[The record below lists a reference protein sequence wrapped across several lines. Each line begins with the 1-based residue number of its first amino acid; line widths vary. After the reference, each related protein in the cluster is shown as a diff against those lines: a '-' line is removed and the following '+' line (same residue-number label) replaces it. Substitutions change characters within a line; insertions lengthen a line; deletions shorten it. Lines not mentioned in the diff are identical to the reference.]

1 MKQTPFTNLM
11 NDLLGD
17 LRDPGLLWQLAALVA
32 SIALGW
38 TIARFL
44 QAKLAGRES
53 HGVRRFGIE
62 SFGRVVGPLAIV
74 ALLALSQAVLHRW
87 YHVNLLKVALPI
99 FGSLA
104 VIRFTFFLLRRVFA
118 RQGQVGET
126 LLTFEKIF
134 QLLVWLA
141 FALYIT
147 GLWDDL
153 YRYLDDTYIPL
164 GKNRASVAAIL
175 QGALSVVVLV
185 VLAMWAGA
193 ALEERLMNMPTMN
206 SNLRVVLA
214 RTGRALLIV
223 LAVLFSLS
231 LVGIDL
237 TVLSVFGGALGVG
250 LGFGLQKIASN
261 YVSGFIILL
270 DRSLTI
276 GDMITVDKYSGQV
289 THINTRYTILQGL
302 DGVESIV
309 PNEMLVST
317 PVQNSSLSNKM
328 LALSTKVSVA
338 YDTDLDFAL
347 KVLEEAAASIPRVSK
362 DKPPGATLQS
372 FGADGLDLQVSF
384 WINDPEAGKGGVTS
398 DVNRA
403 IWKAL
408 KDNRISVPFPQREM
422 RILGPV
428 PPLAVSQNGVD
439 EQATLPDSGKIGR
452 TMTPD
457 TNENTG
463 R

>member
-1 MKQTPFTNLM
+1 MKQIPLSNLI

-17 LRDPGLLWQLAALVA
+17 LRDPGLMWQLGALVVA
-32 SIALGW
+32 IVLGW
-38 TIARFL
+38 TLSGMIRSR
-44 QAKLAGRES
+44 LAQREV
-53 HGVRRFGIE
+53 HGVQRFGVE

-74 ALLALSQAVLHRW
+74 CLLAAAQVVLQRW
-87 YHVNLLKVALPI
+87 HHVNLLKVALPI

-104 VIRFTFFLLRRVFA
+104 VIRFVFFLLRRVFA
-118 RQGQVGET
+118 RQGQLGAA

-147 GLWDDL
+147 GLWDDI
-153 YRYLDDTYIPL
+153 YRHLDAIVLPL
-164 GKNRASVAAIL
+164 GKYRVSVAAIF
-175 QGALSVVVLV
+175 QGAISVVVLL

-193 ALEERLMNMPTMN
+193 ALEERLMNMPTLHT
-206 SNLRVVLA
+206 NLRVVLA
-214 RTGRALLIV
+214 RTGRALLILVSV
-223 LAVLFSLS
+223 LLSLS

-250 LGFGLQKIASN
+250 LGLGLQKIASN

-276 GDMITVDKYSGQV
+276 GDMITVDKFSGQV
-289 THINTRYTILQGL
+289 TRINTRYTVLQGL

-309 PNEMLVST
+309 PNEMFVSS

-328 LALSTKVSVA
+328 LALSTKVTVA
-338 YDTDLDFAL
+338 YDSDLDQVL
-347 KVLEEAAASIPRVSK
+347 KLLEEAAASVERVSAE
-362 DKPPGATLQS
+362 KPPGATLQA
-372 FGADGLDLQVSF
+372 FGADGLELQLSF
-384 WINDPEAGKGGVTS
+384 WISDPEHGKGGVTS

-403 IWKAL
+403 VWKAL
-408 KDNRISVPFPQREM
+408 KDNRISLPFPQREL
-422 RILGPV
+422 RILGPLPDV
-428 PPLAVSQNGVD
+428 ALSQNRVD
-439 EQATLPDSGKIGR
+439 EQATFRDSAGNAR
-452 TMTPD
+452 TITSD
-457 TNENTG
+457 TSENTG